1 MGSGDDAVGHP
12 GVPGALWVIPHLA
25 RPEQSGGAWWN
36 VLMPSPALHPLAVVG
51 SINVDLTAAV
61 PRLPAAGETVLGGTL
76 TRQPGGK
83 GANQAIA
90 AARLGAPVRMI
101 GAVGDDGDGQWML
114 QNLRDA
120 GVGAGDVWLG
130 DAATGTALITVDPRG
145 ENQIAV
151 CQGANADVSLDG
163 VAFADDEA
171 VLAQLEIPMD
181 VVARLASAVPGFL
194 AVNAAPAVRLP
205 AALVERVDLFIVNET
220 EYELL
225 PELSQAR
232 RVAVTYGSAGAALR
246 EYGVEILRVPAPRVH
261 AISAVG
267 AGDAFCAA
275 LTLALCAGW
284 GAEDALRA
292 ACAVGADAVTHLG
305 AQPPLRPLESYTP

>member
-1 MGSGDDAVGHP
+1 
-12 GVPGALWVIPHLA
+12 
-25 RPEQSGGAWWN
+25 
-36 VLMPSPALHPLAVVG
+36 MPSPALHPLAVVG

-101 GAVGDDGDGQWML
+101 GAVGDEQWML